1 MNISEIK
8 KICATLDI
16 KPKRSKGQNFL
27 WRKNIVAKMVG
38 LAGLSK
44 KDTVVEVGPGFG
56 VLTRELSKNVKKVVS
71 LELDKKIYSFLENEF
86 ADIANVELINKDLL
100 KVDLDKL
107 KLGRYKVVAN
117 LPYQITS
124 AAIRKFLT
132 AKNKPEQMTIMV
144 QKEVAQRVIASP
156 PKMNLLAL
164 SVQYF
169 GQPSIEFVIKN
180 DNYWPKPKVDS
191 AVLQIKNIQQHSQ
204 ENNQLVDE
212 DLFFKFIRAGFSS
225 KRKLLIN
232 NLCRGLKLD
241 KKKVELEWQKV
252 GLSANIRAEN
262 LDLKLWLKLI
272 GKIG

>member
-1 MNISEIK
+1 
-8 KICATLDI
+8 
-16 KPKRSKGQNFL
+16 
-27 WRKNIVAKMVG
+27 MVG